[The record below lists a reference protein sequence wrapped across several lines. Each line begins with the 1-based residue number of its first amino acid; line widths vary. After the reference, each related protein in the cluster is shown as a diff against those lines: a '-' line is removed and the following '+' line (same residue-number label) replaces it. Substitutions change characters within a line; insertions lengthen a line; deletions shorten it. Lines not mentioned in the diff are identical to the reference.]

1 MVQGK
6 RKYSH
11 LFRDRKVK
19 GRQRL
24 SSSSGYCVNFDEQKE
39 AVNRVL
45 SQFKQVVLYSGKVYY
60 LQVLSY
66 KESNPIMF
74 GWI

>member
-1 MVQGK
+1 MVMTNTKKILTIFLTCHKRIEKNEERSQQVVQGK

-24 SSSSGYCVNFDEQKE
+24 SSSSGY
-39 AVNRVL
+39 R
-45 SQFKQVVLYSGKVYY
+45 
-60 LQVLSY
+60 
-66 KESNPIMF
+66 
-74 GWI
+74 